1 MARNLILSGGVAHD
15 YARTSPMLANTLRE
29 VGIESEVHEGLDI
42 VESGGLA
49 AFDMVTLNCVRW
61 TCSQPQVSAQWREQW
76 SFELSEQARRGLA
89 EFFAQ
94 GKGLLALHCATIC
107 FDDWPAYRKILG
119 AWWEWGHSGHAPFG
133 KRCMQVHSGA
143 HPVVAD
149 IEDFEIDDE
158 LYTNASVTDS
168 IDPLIEAEWEE
179 EMHPILWL
187 REYGDARVCYN
198 ALGHGPEAFEHP
210 TNRRLLQRG
219 ARWVL
224 RELGGD

>member
-15 YARTSPMLANTLRE
+15 YRRTSPMLADVLRE
-29 VGIESEVHEGLDI
+29 VGIKSEIRESFDI

-61 TCSQPQVSAQWREQW
+61 TCSQPQVSAEWREQW
-76 SFELSEQARRGLA
+76 SFELSEATRSGLA

-107 FDDWPAYRKILG
+107 FDDWPEYRKILG
-119 AWWEWGHSGHAPFG
+119 AWWEWGRSGHAPSG
-133 KRCMQVHSGA
+133 EHVMQVRTGA
-143 HPVVAD
+143 HSVVAD
-149 IEDFEIDDE
+149 LEDFEIEDE
-158 LYTNASVTDS
+158 LYTSPRLTDS
-168 IDPLIEAEWEE
+168 IDPLIEAEWEGE
-179 EMHPILWL
+179 IHPILWL
-187 REYGDARVCYN
+187 REYGGARVCYN

-210 TNRRLLQRG
+210 ANQTLLQRG

-224 RELGGD
+224 GELGGE